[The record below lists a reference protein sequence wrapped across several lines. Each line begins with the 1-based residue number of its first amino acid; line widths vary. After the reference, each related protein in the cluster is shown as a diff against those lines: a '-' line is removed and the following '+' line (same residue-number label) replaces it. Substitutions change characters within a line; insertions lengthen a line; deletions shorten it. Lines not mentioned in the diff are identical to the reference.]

1 MIPEK
6 DKREGEDDAVKMV
19 GNKVVVWYGGLGKKF
34 NGRGPWAETFAAGTL
49 QSVSGQ
55 NGAEVPR

>member
-19 GNKVVVWYGGLGKKF
+19 GNKVVVWYGGVGKKF
-34 NGRGPWAETFAAGTL
+34 QWTGIMG
-49 QSVSGQ
+49 
-55 NGAEVPR
+55 